1 MEKNNKDL
9 IKNIGI
15 SILVIIALILLI
27 TVVSYNKIAIGKVIP
42 KVEEYQLDNEMKNEL
57 ESDETDENSEIITT
71 YEIDASDLKQYEKT
85 KKYNKGKA
93 NPFAE
98 ESSSSSSE
106 NNSTTSDENS
116 SSSSKSDNNNN
127 RSSSKGFYDD
137 DGTK

>member
-27 TVVSYNKIAIGKVIP
+27 MVVSYNKIAIGKVIP
-42 KVEEYQLDNEMKNEL
+42 KAEEYQLDNEIKNEL
-57 ESDETDENSEIITT
+57 ESDELDENSEIITT

-85 KKYNKGKA
+85 KEYNKGKA

-106 NNSTTSDENS
+106 NNSTSSNESSSTSSGTSTANNS
-116 SSSSKSDNNNN
+116 SSSN
-127 RSSSKGFYDD
+127 GFYDD

>member
-15 SILVIIALILLI
+15 IILVIIALILLI
-27 TVVSYNKIAIGKVIP
+27 MVVSYNKIAIGKVIP
-42 KVEEYQLDNEMKNEL
+42 KVEEYQLDNEIKNEL

-127 RSSSKGFYDD
+127 SSSSKGFYDD